1 MHRYIASTRSAAAST
16 PARITGHDADGY
28 AIPEPGSAQ
37 REQRDVYGMQE
48 GCLSESHPGWHHPAQ
63 PTPQRRLRANR

>member
-1 MHRYIASTRSAAAST
+1 MHRRIASTRSAAAST

-37 REQRDVYGMQE
+37 REQRYVYGMQE
-48 GCLSESHPGWHHPAQ
+48 GCLSESIRDG
-63 PTPQRRLRANR
+63 TTLLSQRLSDGFGPY